1 MRAYM
6 EAQSV
11 VEIAD
16 LISMARMDSERRNFF
31 YISVDW
37 PIWILRAGILWA
49 KAWRE
54 KGLPSIVIP
63 RGL

>member
-54 KGLPSIVIP
+54 KE
-63 RGL
+63 

>member
-16 LISMARMDSERRNFF
+16 LISMARMDTERRNSF

-37 PIWILRAGILWA
+37 PIWLLRAGILWA
-49 KAWRE
+49 K
-54 KGLPSIVIP
+54 P
-63 RGL
+63 